1 MPGRFGIGLN
11 VALQVLLSLMLFAG
25 VNYAGYHYYK
35 RWDLTPSASHSL
47 STVTLNYLRKLSK
60 DVEITLVMPRSAPLH
75 EPLRAILE
83 EYKRHGKKRISLEEI
98 DPVRDVDR
106 AEQLKVETGL
116 TLAQSGVLIRANK
129 RQRYLLQEELEVRD
143 NANPDKPVV
152 GFRGEEAVTSAL
164 VGLLE
169 GQRRKLYLVVGK
181 GSRVQEAYEG
191 AGEVFAEIASQQNFD
206 LQVLDLAGLDKIP
219 EDADALLL
227 VGMRY
232 DLAERELNMLRAYW
246 REERSGLLILLDPNA
261 PTPRLHAFL
270 SENGV
275 TPRSDRVLVAQS
287 TSAGMRKEF
296 AVEVAFSATS
306 PVTQVL
312 AGTLA
317 VLAGQTQSLAIAAEE
332 DPKLRDQSLRVTPL
346 MRAAE
351 RFWGERDFLDA
362 LPVADAEQ
370 GDTMA
375 PVEVAASV
383 ERGAAP
389 DERLRV
395 DSSRMVV
402 VGNAEMLNPKTMLA
416 ESRDFA
422 AGALNW
428 MINRER
434 MIGGISVKAR
444 QAYRIQLNP
453 KQNQLLFALTT
464 FLMPALALMLGWL
477 VWLMRR
483 SA

>member
-1 MPGRFGIGLN
+1 MPGRLGIGLN
-11 VALQVLLSLMLFAG
+11 VALQVVLTVMLFAG

-60 DVEITLVMPRSAPLH
+60 DVEITLVAPRNEGLH

-106 AEQLKVETGL
+106 AEQLKLETGL
-116 TLAQSGVLIRANK
+116 TLAQNGVLIRANK

-143 NANPDKPVV
+143 NAKPERPVV
-152 GFRGEEAVTSAL
+152 GFRGEEAVTSSL

-169 GQRRKLYLVVGK
+169 GQRRRLYVVVGK

-206 LQVLDLAGLDKIP
+206 LQVLDLAGCDEIP

-227 VGMRY
+227 VGIRY
-232 DLAERELNMLRAYW
+232 DLAERELAMLRAYW

-270 SENGV
+270 QENGV
-275 TPRSDRVLVAQS
+275 TPRADRVLVAQS

-296 AVEVAFSATS
+296 AVEVAFSGVS
-306 PVTQVL
+306 PVTQSL
-312 AGTLA
+312 AGTLT
-317 VLAGQTQSLAIAAEE
+317 VLSGQTQSLALAGEGDAR
-332 DPKLRDQSLRVTPL
+332 LRDESLRVTAL

-362 LPVADAEQ
+362 LPVADVAE
-370 GDTMA
+370 GDTVA

-402 VGNAEMLNPKTMLA
+402 AGNAEMLNPKTMLA

-422 AGALNW
+422 AASLNW